1 MTYFYRVASFA
12 LVVAVLGGCSKP
24 APDAAPEATAAPG
37 TVNRPAVSVKYA
49 IVQHRSLSGTITANG
64 EVIPGAGAQAN
75 LTFPTAGLIA
85 SVGVAVGDRVSRG
98 EVLAHLDDRL
108 ANRDVAQGVA
118 DVNAAS
124 AQLAKARAGAR
135 PQEVAQNRALVVGI
149 EAKVRTSRAELQ
161 RQQSLASVG
170 IAARRDVEAAQASY
184 ADAVAQLHDKQQAG
198 SLLIAGPRYQDVDV
212 ARAQL
217 AQSQASL
224 ATAQTRASLLTLT
237 APFDGVVT
245 ARLKGP
251 GEVVDTTASVL
262 TIVDPSKAMVAVRL
276 SEDQANAVKPGDPTE
291 VSINGSQT
299 LVAGTI
305 STVNAS
311 LDAATRT
318 LQAYITPVGTFRLRP
333 GATASARIT
342 VRTIADAYVVPVGA
356 IVKDPETGTP
366 LVFAPIAGGAFRRI
380 AIRIALQ
387 SHGYAA
393 VQAAQLRT
401 VSRVVTD
408 GAYELLP
415 YAVSSDKG

>member
-1 MTYFYRVASFA
+1 MTHVNRVAS
-12 LVVAVLGGCSKP
+12 LAVTLAILGGCSKP
-24 APDAAPEATAAPG
+24 APEAAPEATASPG

-49 IVQHRSLSGTITANG
+49 TVQHRSLTGTITASG
-64 EVIPGAGAQAN
+64 EVIAGAGAQAS
-75 LTFPTAGLIA
+75 LTFPTAGQIA

-98 EVLAHLDDRL
+98 EVLARLDDRL
-108 ANRDVAQGVA
+108 ASRDVAQGMA
-118 DVNAAS
+118 DVDAAS

-135 PQEVAQNRALVVGI
+135 PQELAQNRALVAGI
-149 EAKVRTSRAELQ
+149 EAKVRTSRSELQ

-184 ADAVAQLHDKQQAG
+184 ADAVAALREKQQAG
-198 SLLIAGPRYQDVDV
+198 SLLAAGPRYQDVDV

-224 ATAQTRASLLTLT
+224 ATARTRASLLTLT

-262 TIVDPSKAMVAVRL
+262 TVVDPSKAMVVVRL
-276 SEDQANAVKPGDPTE
+276 SEDQANAVKPGDPAEIST
-291 VSINGSQT
+291 NGSQAT
-299 LVAGTI
+299 VAGTI

-311 LDAATRT
+311 LDSATRT
-318 LQAYITPVGTFRLRP
+318 LQAYVTPVGTHRLRP

-342 VRTIADAYVVPVGA
+342 VRTIANAYVVPIGA
-356 IVKDPETGTP
+356 IVKDPDTGTP

-380 AIRIALQ
+380 AIRISLQ
-387 SHGYAA
+387 SRGYAA
-393 VQAAQLRT
+393 VQSSQLRN

-415 YAVSSDKG
+415 YAVGAD